1 MFNQVLNPFSS
12 VFAVWLVALMPV
24 AVLLFLLAVLR
35 MTAWLATLIGSIV
48 TLFLGV
54 AVWGMPLNLGLG
66 AYVLGSLT
74 GIWAVDWITFWG
86 VVLFNTLM
94 VTGTFESF
102 RAWLTT
108 QGTADV
114 RVQTLLFA
122 WAFGALLEGL
132 VGFGYPWAVVAPI
145 LIAVGIPDLDAI
157 RVAAI
162 ANNAPVSYGAL
173 GVPIVALA
181 AVTGLPLMQLS
192 SSIGHVVAILALLP
206 PWVLIYLVSGRAGFR
221 EGWPLAI
228 VGSLG
233 YIAGQFPVAVYL
245 GPYLPDITGS
255 ILCFVC
261 LLVLLKLWQPKQV
274 LGYGGAPV
282 SASAEATVQAG
293 RLLPAGEVF
302 RAWLPFIV
310 LIVVVVLWTGPW
322 SNLPRIVLFSFS
334 VAAHSSLT
342 PNAVVRAVFSFA
354 PFIGGSAICAA
365 WIIASLLLRVSGT
378 QLREVFARTF
388 HQMWGA
394 LLVGVFIF
402 GLAYVF
408 NYSGMAASLANGFSR
423 IGPWFVVVAPI
434 LGWIGV
440 ALSGSNTSTNAMFGA
455 FQAAVGKLLGFPPLL
470 LPSLNSVGAEI
481 GKPIAPQTASVG
493 VSTSRFVRDEGQII
507 RHNMGWTLILLV
519 YLIVIGVGY
528 YLLAPGVMRVG

>member
-1 MFNQVLNPFSS
+1 MFNQVLNPFNS

-94 VTGTFESF
+94 VTGLFESF

-206 PWVLIYLVSGRAGFR
+206 PWVLI
-221 EGWPLAI
+221 
-228 VGSLG
+228 
-233 YIAGQFPVAVYL
+233 
-245 GPYLPDITGS
+245 
-255 ILCFVC
+255 
-261 LLVLLKLWQPKQV
+261 
-274 LGYGGAPV
+274 
-282 SASAEATVQAG
+282 
-293 RLLPAGEVF
+293 
-302 RAWLPFIV
+302 
-310 LIVVVVLWTGPW
+310 
-322 SNLPRIVLFSFS
+322 
-334 VAAHSSLT
+334 
-342 PNAVVRAVFSFA
+342 
-354 PFIGGSAICAA
+354 
-365 WIIASLLLRVSGT
+365 
-378 QLREVFARTF
+378 
-388 HQMWGA
+388 
-394 LLVGVFIF
+394 
-402 GLAYVF
+402 
-408 NYSGMAASLANGFSR
+408 
-423 IGPWFVVVAPI
+423 
-434 LGWIGV
+434 
-440 ALSGSNTSTNAMFGA
+440 
-455 FQAAVGKLLGFPPLL
+455 
-470 LPSLNSVGAEI
+470 
-481 GKPIAPQTASVG
+481 
-493 VSTSRFVRDEGQII
+493 
-507 RHNMGWTLILLV
+507 
-519 YLIVIGVGY
+519 
-528 YLLAPGVMRVG
+528 